1 MELRMEDVLFG
12 RLRRQQA
19 GHGFLGRAIAMLAV
33 AAAIQHAWMGQDDQ
47 ALAMRGKQQGALV
60 SIVQRIHGHLA
71 AIDAQAAGHAH
82 LRIFQGDLAR
92 FLQQTRELA
101 ARHGNRKVLE
111 RAVGVAPQG
120 HFRRLVQHH
129 AQQLVAP
136 AQLML
141 ISDAAQAALQA
152 QPVFALLVIE
162 QEILAQHVARQRHR
176 QQVARQ
182 GRQAFRADQRVG
194 PG

>member
-1 MELRMEDVLFG
+1 MKDVLFG

-33 AAAIQHAWMGQDDQ
+33 AAAIQHAGMGQDDQ
-47 ALAMRGKQQGALV
+47 ALAMCGKQQGALPGIIERV
-60 SIVQRIHGHLA
+60 DGHA
-71 AIDAQAAGHAH
+71 VASDAQAAGHAH
-82 LRIFQGDLAR
+82 LRILQGDLAR
-92 FLQQTRELA
+92 FFQQTRQLA
-101 ARHGNRKVLE
+101 ARHGDGEMLE
-111 RAVGVAPQG
+111 RTVGVAPQG

-136 AQLML
+136 AQFMFVG
-141 ISDAAQAALQA
+141 DAAQAALEP